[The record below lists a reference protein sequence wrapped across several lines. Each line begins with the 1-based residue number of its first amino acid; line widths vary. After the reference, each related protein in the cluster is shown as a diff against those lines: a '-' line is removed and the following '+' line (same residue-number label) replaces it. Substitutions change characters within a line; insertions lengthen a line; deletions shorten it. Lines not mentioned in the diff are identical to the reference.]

1 PNFRFQE
8 CLKIYLAALK
18 PLGYEARRQFGETV
32 VALGSTFDEGNCPP
46 ADFWV
51 IGTNDPTARI
61 AHLAFRAPD
70 RKSVDASHDNA
81 INAGSRDN
89 GKPGLR
95 TSYHPNYYG
104 AFVIDAA
111 GNNIEAVCHNP

>member
-1 PNFRFQE
+1 MAIDHTSLHIPQAKFQE

-18 PLGYEARRQFGETV
+18 PLGYEARRQFGENV

-61 AHLAFRAPD
+61 AYLAFRAPGMA
-70 RKSVDASHDNA
+70 RW
-81 INAGSRDN
+81 IN
-89 GKPGLR
+89 PQ
-95 TSYHPNYYG
+95 
-104 AFVIDAA
+104 
-111 GNNIEAVCHNP
+111 